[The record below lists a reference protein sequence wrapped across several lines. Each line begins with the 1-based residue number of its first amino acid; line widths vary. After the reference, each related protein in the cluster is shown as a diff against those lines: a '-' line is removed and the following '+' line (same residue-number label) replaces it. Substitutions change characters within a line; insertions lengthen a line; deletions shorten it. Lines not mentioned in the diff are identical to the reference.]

1 RRKQNGWRN
10 KSRVKTRSNIRMEN
24 SGVKT
29 RSNNR
34 VKKNTK
40 TMRAKSRN
48 IKTHNNTRAQENT
61 KIHSDIRMESN
72 TKTLGKI
79 RNQSNSKTLS
89 YTQIQNNIRI
99 HIRIQNQN
107 NTKTHSNTNVQINNP
122 ITIKTGILLM
132 AEFVIQEMTGN
143 DIDAVLELDLI
154 CFSAPWNRE
163 SYEKEVNEND
173 FAHYFI
179 IKTDEK
185 VIGYV
190 GLWLVL
196 EDAQVTN
203 IAIAPEFRGYGIGE
217 QLFGFALQYL
227 LKQGAKQ
234 LSLEVRKSNEVAQNL
249 YKKFG
254 LKKGG
259 VRKNYY
265 PDNGEDAF

>member
-1 RRKQNGWRN
+1 
-10 KSRVKTRSNIRMEN
+10 
-24 SGVKT
+24 
-29 RSNNR
+29 
-34 VKKNTK
+34 
-40 TMRAKSRN
+40 
-48 IKTHNNTRAQENT
+48 
-61 KIHSDIRMESN
+61 
-72 TKTLGKI
+72 
-79 RNQSNSKTLS
+79 
-89 YTQIQNNIRI
+89 
-99 HIRIQNQN
+99 
-107 NTKTHSNTNVQINNP
+107 
-122 ITIKTGILLM
+122 M

-143 DIDAVLELDLI
+143 DIDAVLELDLK

-163 SYEKEVNEND
+163 IYEKEVNEND

-217 QLFGFALQYL
+217 QLFGFALQFL

-254 LKKGG
+254 LQKGG

-265 PDNGEDAF
+265 PDNGEDAFVMWVKLQ

>member
-1 RRKQNGWRN
+1 
-10 KSRVKTRSNIRMEN
+10 
-24 SGVKT
+24 
-29 RSNNR
+29 
-34 VKKNTK
+34 
-40 TMRAKSRN
+40 
-48 IKTHNNTRAQENT
+48 
-61 KIHSDIRMESN
+61 MESN
-72 TKTLGKI
+72 TKIRSRT
-79 RNQSNSKTLS
+79 RNQSNIKTHS
-89 YTQIQNNIRI
+89 NIRVE
-99 HIRIQNQN
+99 N
-107 NTKTHSNTNVQINNP
+107 NTKTLSRTRIHSNTNVHPSNLI
-122 ITIKTGILLM
+122 IIKMRILFM

-143 DIDAVLELDLI
+143 DIDAVLELDLK

-163 SYEKEVNEND
+163 IYEKEVNEND

-203 IAIAPEFRGYGIGE
+203 IAMAREYGCYGIGK
-217 QLFGFALQYL
+217 QLFGCALQYL
-227 LKQGAKQ
+227 LKQGAKL

-265 PDNGEDAF
+265 PDNGEDAFVMWVKL

>member
-1 RRKQNGWRN
+1 K
-10 KSRVKTRSNIRMEN
+10 
-24 SGVKT
+24 
-29 RSNNR
+29 
-34 VKKNTK
+34 
-40 TMRAKSRN
+40 
-48 IKTHNNTRAQENT
+48 IKTYNNTRAQDNT

-79 RNQSNSKTLS
+79 RNQSNTKIRSRIRNQSNSKTLS

-99 HIRIQNQN
+99 HTRIQNQN
-107 NTKTHSNTNVQINNP
+107 NIKTHSNTNVHPSNLI
-122 ITIKTGILLM
+122 IIKMRILFM
-132 AEFVIQEMTGN
+132 AEFVIEERTGN
-143 DIDAVLELDLI
+143 DIDAVLELDLK

-163 SYEKEVNEND
+163 IYEKEVNEND

-203 IAIAPEFRGYGIGE
+203 IAIAPEYRGYGIGE

-234 LSLEVRKSNEVAQNL
+234 LSLEV
-249 YKKFG
+249 
-254 LKKGG
+254 
-259 VRKNYY
+259 
-265 PDNGEDAF
+265 

>member
-1 RRKQNGWRN
+1 
-10 KSRVKTRSNIRMEN
+10 
-24 SGVKT
+24 
-29 RSNNR
+29 
-34 VKKNTK
+34 
-40 TMRAKSRN
+40 
-48 IKTHNNTRAQENT
+48 
-61 KIHSDIRMESN
+61 MESN
-72 TKTLGKI
+72 TKIRSRT
-79 RNQSNSKTLS
+79 RNQSNIKTHS
-89 YTQIQNNIRI
+89 NIRVE
-99 HIRIQNQN
+99 N
-107 NTKTHSNTNVQINNP
+107 NTKTLSRTRIHSNTNVHPSNLI
-122 ITIKTGILLM
+122 IIKMRILFM

-143 DIDAVLELDLI
+143 DIDAVLELDLK
-154 CFSAPWNRE
+154 CFSAPCNRE
-163 SYEKEVNEND
+163 IYEKEVNEND

-190 GLWLVL
+190 VLWLVL

-203 IAIAPEFRGYGIGE
+203 IAIAPEYRGYGIGE

-265 PDNGEDAF
+265 PDNGEDAFVMWVKL